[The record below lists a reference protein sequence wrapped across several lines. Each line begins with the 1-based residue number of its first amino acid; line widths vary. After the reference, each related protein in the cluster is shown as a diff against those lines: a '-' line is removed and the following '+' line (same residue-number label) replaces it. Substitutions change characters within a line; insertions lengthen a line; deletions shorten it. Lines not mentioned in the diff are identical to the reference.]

1 MDTSE
6 LFNPSTTCHVDMSTP
21 PVSPPMAI
29 DFSSLINIGSLAG
42 IQCITLNHTTTPLQQ
57 QQQQRKHQPH
67 QQQQQQQRQQPN
79 QIVSQNVGSS
89 ASSVVNIS
97 NLNKNK
103 VPIPKITKT
112 GKQTNKLSL
121 EILHYELC
129 SA

>member
-1 MDTSE
+1 
-6 LFNPSTTCHVDMSTP
+6 MSTP

-29 DFSSLINIGSLAG
+29 DFSSLINIGSLN
-42 IQCITLNHTTTPLQQ
+42 QTTTPLQQQ

>member
-1 MDTSE
+1 
-6 LFNPSTTCHVDMSTP
+6 MSTP

-67 QQQQQQQRQQPN
+67 QQQQQQQQRQQPN